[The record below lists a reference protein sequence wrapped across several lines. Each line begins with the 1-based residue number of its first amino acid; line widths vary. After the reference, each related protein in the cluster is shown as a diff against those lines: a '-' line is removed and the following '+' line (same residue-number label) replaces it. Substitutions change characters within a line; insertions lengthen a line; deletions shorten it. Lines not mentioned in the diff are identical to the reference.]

1 MCRRKCWRTPHTTSE
16 MFCEGEAATL
26 LYSRVGEEK
35 LGRFACRGDTPVD
48 SGHPTD
54 DEHHTFH
61 NATPTRICWCVLMLH
76 QSGQEKLKFV
86 TTQFYCLNKIS
97 QTQSNRP
104 CSRSCFFRFHQG
116 QCFCSALVRE
126 DIVQTDMSI
135 EG

>member
-76 QSGQEKLKFV
+76 QSGQEKTLVCHITVLFLRLRV
-86 TTQFYCLNKIS
+86 TVHVL
-97 QTQSNRP
+97 
-104 CSRSCFFRFHQG
+104 
-116 QCFCSALVRE
+116 ALASFAFIR
-126 DIVQTDMSI
+126 DNAFALH
-135 EG
+135 